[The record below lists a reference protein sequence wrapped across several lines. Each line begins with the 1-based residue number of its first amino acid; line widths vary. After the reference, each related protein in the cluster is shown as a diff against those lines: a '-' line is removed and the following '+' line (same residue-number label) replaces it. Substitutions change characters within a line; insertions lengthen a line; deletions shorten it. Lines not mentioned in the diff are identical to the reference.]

1 MLPGSITI
9 LEDDADFRHH
19 LGQHL
24 RALGSRVLEIA
35 DGSALLAGDAASDS
49 DFFLLDLA
57 LPGAVGENLIR
68 DLRRRSQA
76 GIVVVSRA
84 SSPEVFESALTAGAD
99 MVLPKPVSLKQ
110 IAVAVTA
117 VHRRAAAAARSDGAE
132 RGWQLDRRNRQLTSP
147 EGTTVA
153 LGDTDVT
160 LLACFPEAAGRIVSH
175 AEINSRLGRLQREA
189 PDNSLHAMI
198 YRLRRRIEKVTG
210 GVLPLQAQSRVGYQF
225 KAPIRI
231 VGGD

>member
-24 RALGSRVLEIA
+24 RALGTQVREFA
-35 DGSALLAGDAASDS
+35 DGVALLAGDGAADS
-49 DFFLLDLA
+49 DFFLLDVA

-68 DLRRRSQA
+68 GLRRRSQA
-76 GIVVVSRA
+76 GIVVVSGA
-84 SSPEVFESALTAGAD
+84 VSPDVFETALTAGAD
-99 MVLPKPVSLKQ
+99 LVLPKPASLNQ
-110 IAVAVTA
+110 ITVAVTA
-117 VHRRAAAAARSDGAE
+117 VHRRAAAAARPDGAE

-147 EGTTVA
+147 EGTVVA
-153 LGDTDVT
+153 LGETDVI
-160 LLACFPEAAGRIVSH
+160 LLACFPAAPGGIVSH
-175 AEINSRLGRLQREA
+175 AEINSRLGRPQREA

-231 VGGD
+231 VDAD